1 MDVRQKYF
9 VVKKPK
15 TDMQIQTEKIKA
27 LRGIV
32 AAYMSKRDKEKLCVK
47 IMQVLVNIL
56 VFTTVRL

>member
-15 TDMQIQTEKIKA
+15 TDMQTQKEKNKA

-32 AAYMSKRDKEKLCVK
+32 AAYMRKRDQEKLSVK
-47 IMQVLVNIL
+47 NMQVLVNNL
-56 VFTTVRL
+56 SFHDC